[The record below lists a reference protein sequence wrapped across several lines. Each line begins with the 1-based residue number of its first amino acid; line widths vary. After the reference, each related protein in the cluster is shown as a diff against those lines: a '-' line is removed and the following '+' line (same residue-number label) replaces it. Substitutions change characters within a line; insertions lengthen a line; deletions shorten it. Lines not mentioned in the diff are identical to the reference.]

1 MIRHIIF
8 DIGNVLAAFQWKK
21 KFKSFCSSPE
31 EFERLAG
38 ATVYSEMW
46 KELDKGVLSESELMD
61 GFIRNDPELESLIR
75 AVLSSYSGMIGL
87 YDYTISWIRELK
99 EKGYNIY
106 YLSNMPEIA
115 MRDCAQE
122 LNFLEETD
130 GGILS
135 YREKMVKPDP
145 AIYRLMMERYG
156 LKAEECVFLDDSEKN
171 VKTACD
177 LGMSGILF
185 QNKAQACEELRRLG
199 CK

>member
-8 DIGNVLAAFQWKK
+8 DIGNVLAAFQWEK

-87 YDYTISWIRELK
+87 YDYTLSWIRELK
-99 EKGYNIY
+99 EKGYNVY
-106 YLSNMPEIA
+106 YLSNMPEMA
-115 MRDCAQE
+115 MRDCAE
-122 LNFLEETD
+122 DMPFIEEMD

-135 YREKMVKPDP
+135 YRERIIKPDP
-145 AIYRLMMERYG
+145 AIYRLLTERYG
-156 LKAEECVFLDDSEKN
+156 LKPEECVFLDDSEKN
-171 VKTACD
+171 VLAARRE
-177 LGMSGILF
+177 GMQGIVF
-185 QNKAQACEELRRLG
+185 RDKEEACEKLRKLSM
-199 CK
+199 